1 MVATIARLPKWHCPS
16 SYRTHAWGIEQR
28 HQPYTLPQTNDGDG
42 AYIHAHSDIFF
53 FSFPY
58 PTLHLWLFATHPL
71 APHPLPSSDNAQKTF
86 FGGFLAD
93 IGWSDYGYYGYDMSG
108 ATPTIDQLASEG
120 VKLNC
125 VYGGIG
131 CSPGRSQFLT
141 GRYAIRHGIQKG
153 GLNNKQAKG
162 IPVNNTLIAAALSS
176 VGKFSIIVDVIYFF
190 S

>member
-1 MVATIARLPKWHCPS
+1 MATVHTYMRIPTSFFSHFL
-16 SYRTHAWGIEQR
+16 
-28 HQPYTLPQTNDGDG
+28 TLPSISGFLQH
-42 AYIHAHSDIFF
+42 I
-53 FSFPY
+53 P
-58 PTLHLWLFATHPL
+58 WLPIL
-71 APHPLPSSDNAQKTF
+71 SPLPIMPKKTF